1 MKDLIFKIAAS
12 LIPGI
17 GDIGAKKLIA
27 YCGGAEA
34 IFKEKKSH
42 LIKIPGIG
50 EIGAKKIINSNAI
63 KLAEEELRHIEKN
76 NIDVHYFLDPTYPQR
91 LLHCE
96 DGPIILYTKGKVDLN
111 ASRMVSIVGTR
122 KATIKGKEFTEKLIA
137 DLKPFDP
144 VILSGLAY
152 GIDIA
157 AHKSALKQNL
167 KTMAVL
173 ASGLD
178 DVYPKV
184 HHKYAKEMQDHG
196 GLISDYRCNSTMVPA
211 NFAERNRIV
220 AGMSDVVVVVES
232 SSKGGSLITADLAN
246 GYNRD
251 VFAVPGRTDDSQSVG
266 CNRLIKI
273 NKAALIES
281 AKDIQYL
288 LGWELSQKPKENQR
302 QLFVEVSSQEE
313 KIIAAFGNEIM
324 IAVDELALNAGIPMS
339 QTTGILLTLEFK
351 GMIRSLPGK
360 MFELLT

>member
-1 MKDLIFKIAAS
+1 LQELIFKIAAS

-27 YCGGAEA
+27 YSGGAEA
-34 IFKEKKSH
+34 IFKEKKSN
-42 LIKIPGIG
+42 LTKIPGIG

-63 KLAEEELRHIEKN
+63 KLAEEELMHIEKN
-76 NIDVHYFLDPTYPQR
+76 NINVHYFLDSSYPQR

-111 ASRMVSIVGTR
+111 SNRMVSIVGTR
-122 KATIKGKEFTEKLIA
+122 KATIKGKEFTERLVEE
-137 DLKPFDP
+137 LKPFHP

-157 AHKSALKQNL
+157 AHKTAIKQNL

-178 DVYPKV
+178 DVYPKA
-184 HHKYAKEMQDHG
+184 HHKYAKEMQEHG
-196 GLISDYRCNSTMVPA
+196 GLISDYKCNTSMVPA

-232 SSKGGSLITADLAN
+232 SAKGGSLITADLAN

-266 CNRLIKI
+266 CNRLIKT

-288 LGWELSQKPKENQR
+288 LGWETNQKPKDNQR
-302 QLFVEVSSQEE
+302 QLFVDLDKNEE
-313 KIIAAFGNEIM
+313 KIIAAFGNESTL
-324 IAVDELALNAGIPMS
+324 AVDELALNSEIPMS
-339 QTTGILLTLEFK
+339 QTTAILLGLEFK

-360 MFELLT
+360 MFELLS

>member
-1 MKDLIFKIAAS
+1 LQELIFKIATS

-34 IFKEKKSH
+34 IFKEKKAS

-50 EIGAKKIINSNAI
+50 EVGAKKIINSNAI
-63 KLAEEELRHIEKN
+63 KLAEEELNHINKH
-76 NIDVHYFLDPTYPQR
+76 NINVHYFLDPSYPQR

-96 DGPIILYTKGKVDLN
+96 DGPIILYTKGHVDLN
-111 ASRMVSIVGTR
+111 PKRMVSIVGTR
-122 KATIKGKEFTEKLIA
+122 KATIKGKEFTEKLIEE
-137 DLKPFDP
+137 LKPFNP

-152 GIDIA
+152 GIDIS
-157 AHKSALKQNL
+157 AHKSAIKQNL

-178 DVYPKV
+178 DVYPKT
-184 HHKYAKEMQDHG
+184 HHKYAKEMQEFG
-196 GLISDYRCNSTMVPA
+196 GLISDYRCNSSMVPA

-220 AGMSDVVVVVES
+220 AGMSDVVVVIES
-232 SSKGGSLITADLAN
+232 SAKGGSLITADLAN

-266 CNRLIKI
+266 CNRLIKT

-288 LGWELSQKPKENQR
+288 LGWELNQKPKENQR
-302 QLFVEVSSQEE
+302 KLFVELSKDEE
-313 KIIAAFGNEIM
+313 KIIKAFRNETSIS
-324 IAVDELALNAGIPMS
+324 VDELALNAEFPMS
-339 QTTGILLTLEFK
+339 QTTGILLGLEFK
-351 GMIRSLPGK
+351 GIIRSLPGK
-360 MFELLT
+360 VFELLL